1 MGGHQIPVTEAISGK
16 PACQWDIAVGTA
28 QQNSVAIG
36 VLNRSD
42 MMHAAYPAVHQGAR
56 RISAGS
62 CLG

>member
-1 MGGHQIPVTEAISGK
+1 MTEAISGK
-16 PACQWDIAVGTA
+16 PTCQWDVAVGTA
-28 QQNSVAIG
+28 QQNSVAIS

-56 RISAGS
+56 NISAGS